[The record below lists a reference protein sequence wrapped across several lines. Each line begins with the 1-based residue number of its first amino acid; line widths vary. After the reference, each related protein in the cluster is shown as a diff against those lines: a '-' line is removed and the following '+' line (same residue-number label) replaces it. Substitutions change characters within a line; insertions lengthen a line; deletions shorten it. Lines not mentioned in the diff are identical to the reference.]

1 MLFALLPLFSCNFDT
16 RESEDFPLTTSSNLF
31 LILPDSH
38 CPFSWIAMVLFRAL
52 SSDCHVCL
60 SSSLLLIGCGHGLDC
75 LLAGQKELAS
85 LAGNREGITK
95 RHERW
100 EMKGYSEGLFCFLCS
115 LPSWGFSETV
125 DVAYCDS
132 FGWFWMVP
140 KGYNGIFPIPAPYLL
155 RIEIST

>member
-1 MLFALLPLFSCNFDT
+1 MQVLYHRENVLITSSWSC
-16 RESEDFPLTTSSNLF
+16 SVPPQFPL
-31 LILPDSH
+31 
-38 CPFSWIAMVLFRAL
+38 PFFV
-52 SSDCHVCL
+52 DCYGAL
-60 SSSLLLIGCGHGLDC
+60 SSSLRSSHCNGRLPRPSLLIGCGHGLDC

-115 LPSWGFSETV
+115 LPSWGFSEKV